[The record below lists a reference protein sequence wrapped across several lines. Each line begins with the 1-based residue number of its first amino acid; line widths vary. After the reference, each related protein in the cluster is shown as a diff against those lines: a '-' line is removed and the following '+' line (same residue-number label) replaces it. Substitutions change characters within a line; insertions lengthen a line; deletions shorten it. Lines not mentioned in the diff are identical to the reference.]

1 MSAKPS
7 PPPAPPTSGVARF
20 RKYATPQSES
30 PRPPKTSGRASVEP
44 IDIDQEIARKT
55 QLENENTA
63 QDIRL
68 KRITLNRL
76 FWFLA
81 AETTLIFLFAFF
93 QAVEWPDGFALEEW
107 SFRVL
112 IGATIAQITG
122 MLFVAVRYLFP
133 KK

>member
-1 MSAKPS
+1 MSSAVPV
-7 PPPAPPTSGVARF
+7 PRGPQTAPGVARF
-20 RKYATPQSES
+20 RKYAQPPHQTQSPPE
-30 PRPPKTSGRASVEP
+30 RPPV
-44 IDIDQEIARKT
+44 DIEQEVARKQ

-81 AETTLIFLFAFF
+81 AETTLIFLFAFC
-93 QAVEWPDGFALEEW
+93 QAVGWPDGFELEEW
-107 SFRVL
+107 SFRIL
-112 IGATIAQITG
+112 ISATIAQITG

>member
-1 MSAKPS
+1 MPQGAH
-7 PPPAPPTSGVARF
+7 PP
-20 RKYATPQSES
+20 Q
-30 PRPPKTSGRASVEP
+30 TSGRPSAQP
-44 IDIDQEIARKT
+44 IDIEQEVARKK

-81 AETTLIFLFAFF
+81 AETALIFLFTFF